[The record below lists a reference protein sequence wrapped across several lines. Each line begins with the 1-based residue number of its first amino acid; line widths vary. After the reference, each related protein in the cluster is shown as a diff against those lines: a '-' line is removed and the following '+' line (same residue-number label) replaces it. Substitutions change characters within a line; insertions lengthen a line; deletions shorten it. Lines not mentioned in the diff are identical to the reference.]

1 MGCCPLNGYGRI
13 YEEER
18 EHLIRK
24 SSAESNLYVKLH
36 DQEVK
41 LTQYKSK
48 VAEYETLVEDLKT
61 EKQNLVIRLSQISSV
76 KLIDGNPNVADLSDP
91 NRPDKL
97 LVQFSELYDNQWTD
111 SFQVLCKSLDH
122 SEDEAI
128 QVLLKIVL

>member
-1 MGCCPLNGYGRI
+1 MDMDAFTKRKESILS
-13 YEEER
+13 ER
-18 EHLIRK
+18 
-24 SSAESNLYVKLH
+24 KLH